1 MCTVSYLPLKSGGYI
16 MTSNRDEAPGRN
28 AIDLRHETHGDHE
41 LIYPV
46 DPGAGGSWFC
56 ISNHDRVACLL
67 NGAYHPFI
75 PDPKY
80 TYSRGKVLLDLA
92 LSVSVEDFLKRH
104 DLSKTAPFTTAI
116 ASANTL
122 HELIWDGTKPYVTE
136 LDPGKTAFW
145 SSVTLYPEPVR
156 LWRKSLFEHW
166 AALRKDFDQDSIMH
180 FHQYGSKDDPW
191 NGFVMNREERVKTLS
206 ITSALRDAHSI
217 LIQHTDLAGG
227 ISYSETLNL
236 HTTHVDNA

>member
-1 MCTVSYLPLKSGGYI
+1 

-28 AIDLRHETHGDHE
+28 AIGLRHEPHGGHE

-75 PDPKY
+75 QDPKY
-80 TYSRGKVLLDLA
+80 TLSRGKVLLDLA
-92 LSVSVEDFLKRH
+92 VSDSIEDFLKYY

-116 ASANTL
+116 ASANKL
-122 HELIWDGTKPYVTE
+122 RELIWDGTKTHVTE
-136 LDPGKTAFW
+136 LDPGKIAFW

-156 LWRKSLFEHW
+156 IWRKSLFENW
-166 AALRKDFDQDSIMH
+166 ASLRNEFDQDSIMH

-206 ITSALRDAHSI
+206 ITSAERDVSSI
-217 LIQHTDLAGG
+217 LIQHADLTGG

-236 HTTHVDNA
+236 LPTHVDNA